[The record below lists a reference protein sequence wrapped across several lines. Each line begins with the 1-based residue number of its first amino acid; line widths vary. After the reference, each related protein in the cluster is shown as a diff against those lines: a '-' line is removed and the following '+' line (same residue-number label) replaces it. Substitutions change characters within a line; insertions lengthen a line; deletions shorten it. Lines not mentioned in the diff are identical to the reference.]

1 MNFLAHTYLSFGN
14 DDAIVGNLVAD
25 MIKGKQIDSLPED
38 IQKGI
43 VLHRQIDTFTD
54 QHEVNKSAKN
64 IFTKSVGRYNA
75 SFLDVAYDHYL
86 ATDVQRIPNNG
97 WQNFADKCYSAIES
111 RHQLLPQDFLN
122 MFVYMKNENWLA
134 NYQNN
139 WLIER
144 SFERL
149 ARRAKYL
156 DESVN
161 VFNDFE
167 TNYTLIA
174 DSYGTFFPELEE
186 FAKNT
191 YIELYGY
198 L

>member
-14 DDAIVGNLVAD
+14 NDAIVGNLVAD
-25 MIKGKQIDSLPED
+25 MIKGKQIDSLPES

-43 VLHRQIDTFTD
+43 MLHRQIDAFTD
-54 QHEVNKSAKN
+54 KHDINKSTKN
-64 IFTKSVGRYNA
+64 IFAKSVGRYGA

-86 ATDVQRIPNNG
+86 AIDKFRTPIGG
-97 WQNFADKCYSAIES
+97 WQNFADKCYSAIEL
-111 RHQLLPQDFLN
+111 RYKLLPQDFLN

-134 NYQNN
+134 NYHNN

-149 ARRAKYL
+149 KRRAKYL
-156 DESVN
+156 DEAVD
-161 VFNDFE
+161 VYNDFE
-167 TNYTLIA
+167 SNYTLIA
-174 DSYGTFFPELEE
+174 DSYNSFFPELEN
-186 FAKNT
+186 FAKT
-191 YIELYGY
+191 IYSELYNE